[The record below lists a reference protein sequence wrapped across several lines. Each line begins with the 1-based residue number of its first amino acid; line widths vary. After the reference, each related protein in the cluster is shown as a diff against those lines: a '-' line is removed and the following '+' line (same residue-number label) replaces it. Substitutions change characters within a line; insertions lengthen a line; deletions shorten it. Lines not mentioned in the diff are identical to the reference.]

1 MKKTFII
8 AILTACVCLTACT
21 SKKEQQMK
29 EQMLRDSFNNV
40 IKEQGT
46 QVETLLAQITEI
58 DENLNVISSKYEDLQ
73 AFANASEVDKNK
85 AQSIGEKINAIAEL
99 LAKDKERISALEA
112 NLASQKNSFAANK
125 KLQEKIN
132 EMNQR
137 VAEQENQ
144 LAALTQQ
151 LQDKNV
157 QLDNL
162 NAQVTKLQQENKKTK
177 SAMSAL
183 EDERYS
189 AYFIVGTKKELKKA
203 GVIDSKGGFIG
214 IGKTLVLAS
223 NGNIQNMQKI
233 DMRNINEIP
242 LTGQKVKLI
251 TPHPTTSY
259 TLTGNP
265 SKPASI
271 VIESIDEFWKNSRC
285 LVIMV
290 K

>member
-162 NAQVTKLQQENKKTK
+162 NAQVTKLQQDNKKTK

>member
-1 MKKTFII
+1 
-8 AILTACVCLTACT
+8 
-21 SKKEQQMK
+21 MK

-162 NAQVTKLQQENKKTK
+162 NAQVTKLQQDNKKTK

>member
-8 AILTACVCLTACT
+8 AILSACVCLTACT

-58 DENLNVISSKYEDLQ
+58 DENLNIISSKYEDLQ
-73 AFANASEVDKNK
+73 AFANTSEVDKNK
-85 AQSIGEKINAIAEL
+85 AQSISEKINAIAEL

-112 NLASQKNSFAANK
+112 NLASQKNSFAVNK

-137 VAEQENQ
+137 VADQENQ

-157 QLDNL
+157 QLDNI
-162 NAQVTKLQQENKKTK
+162 NAQVTKLQQDNKKTK

-242 LTGQKVKLI
+242 LTGQKIKLI

-259 TLTGNP
+259 TLTGNS